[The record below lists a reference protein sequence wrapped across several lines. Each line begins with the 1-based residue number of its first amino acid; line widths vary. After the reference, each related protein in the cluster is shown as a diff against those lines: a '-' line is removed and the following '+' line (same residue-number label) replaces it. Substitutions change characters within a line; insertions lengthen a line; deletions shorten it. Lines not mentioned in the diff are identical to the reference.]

1 MIEITELGCVYES
14 QLRRARLKNDVL
26 DVSILNVGAITQSI
40 IFKGVNALLGY
51 SDSTK
56 YLSDPYHMGAIAGR
70 VANRIGNGNF
80 TLDRVQYQLAQN
92 NGPHHLHGG
101 PNGFGKRIWG
111 MDVDGGVLVLS
122 LHSPSGEEGYP
133 NDVHTQLRL
142 SLDGP
147 NLVYEISAT
156 ASGPTPINLA
166 QHNYYNLGGAIS
178 DHALMIDGTGYC
190 MVDDDQ
196 LPTGEITEMAG
207 AFDFKTLRKIG
218 SETVYDHNF
227 CLVDGFHHAAR
238 VIGSNMGLDMFT
250 DQVGIQLYT
259 GVGLAAPFEK
269 FGGLCLEPQYYPDA
283 INHPEWVSPIHGP
296 NDPYSQKSVL
306 RFFDV

>member
-1 MIEITELGCVYES
+1 MIEITKLGCVDGI
-14 QLRRARLKNDVL
+14 QLRRACFKNDVL

-40 IFKGVNALLGY
+40 IFKRVNALLRY
-51 SDSTK
+51 SDSTQ

-70 VANRIGNGNF
+70 VANRIGYGKF
-80 TLDRVQYQLAQN
+80 TLDGAQYNLVQN

-101 PNGFGKRIWG
+101 PNGFGKRIWD
-111 MDVDGGVLVLS
+111 MDVDGDALVLS
-122 LHSPSGEEGYP
+122 LQSPSGEEGYP

-147 NLVYEISAT
+147 NLVYEMSAT

-166 QHNYYNLGGAIS
+166 QHNYYNLGGAVS
-178 DHALMIDGTGYC
+178 DHTLMIDGSGYC
-190 MVDDDQ
+190 VVDDDQ
-196 LPTGEITEMAG
+196 LPTGEIADMSG
-207 AFDFKTLRKIG
+207 DFDFKTLRKIG
-218 SETVYDHNF
+218 SDQVYDHNF
-227 CLVDGFHHAAR
+227 CLRNGFNHAAR
-238 VIGSNMGLDMFT
+238 VIGTNMGLDLFT

-259 GVGLAAPFEK
+259 GVGLGAPFEK

-283 INHPEWVSPIHGP
+283 INHPEWASPIHGP
-296 NDPYSQKSVL
+296 DDPYSQKTVL